1 MSRRPV
7 LKRRRHH
14 IFMSARQ
21 AFTIVELL
29 VVIAIIGLVVAIV
42 LPAVQSA
49 RETARRTECTN
60 NLKQIGVALH
70 NYVDLY
76 HVFPPG
82 YVSAFD
88 GAGNDTGP
96 GWGWAAML
104 LPELEQLTTYQQIQF
119 GLPIEHPSNAAVRV
133 ASFPVMFCPSDPSSR
148 RVWQVQTGPPNPT
161 TPICMVAEANY
172 VAVYGTSEPGVD
184 GDGMFFRN
192 SHVTPADIRD
202 GLSQTLAVGERS
214 QLLGFATWT
223 GSVTG
228 AVLVPDPSD
237 GVGGGPPENGTGM
250 VLGHVGDGLLPGDLS
265 SEVNQFYSFHRAGVG
280 FLFADAHV
288 SFLGQSLDYRTFLAL
303 TTRAGRDVAT
313 GDF

>member
-1 MSRRPV
+1 MTSPRRG
-7 LKRRRHH
+7 
-14 IFMSARQ
+14 
-21 AFTIVELL
+21 FTIIELL

-49 RETARRTECTN
+49 RESARRTECCN

-70 NYVDLY
+70 NYVDLH
-76 HVFPPG
+76 HVFPSG
-82 YVSAFD
+82 YISAFD
-88 GAGNDTGP
+88 AAGTDTGP

-104 LPELEQLTTYQQIQF
+104 LPELEQFGTYQQIQF
-119 GLPIEHPSNAAVRV
+119 GLPIEHPLNADVRV
-133 ASFPVMFCPSDPSSR
+133 TSLPVYLCPSDPSSR

-172 VAVYGTSEPGVD
+172 VGVYGTTEPGVD

-192 SHVTPADIRD
+192 SHVTPADVRD

-228 AVLVPDPSD
+228 AVLVPDLTD
-237 GVGGGPPENGTGM
+237 GVGSGPPENGTGM
-250 VLGHVGDGLLPGDLS
+250 VLGHVGDRIPPGDVL
-265 SEVNQFYSFHRAGVG
+265 SEVNQFYSLHATRGVQ
-280 FLFADAHV
+280 FLFADGHV
-288 SFLGQSLDYRTFLAL
+288 SLLSGSLSYPTFLAL
-303 TTRAGRDVAT
+303 TTRAGRDVAN